1 MTFTTVVE
9 LSGRTATGLEV
20 PAEAVE
26 ALGSGRRPAVTVAV
40 GGHRYRSTVAVMG
53 GRFMLPLSAENRT
66 AAGVAA
72 GDTVEVELELDTA
85 PREVEVPDDLAR
97 ALQRAGLTEAFSALS
112 YSHQRRH
119 VLQVEGAR
127 TEATRLRRVEAVVAA
142 LAG

>member
-1 MTFTTVVE
+1 M
-9 LSGRTATGLEV
+9 
-20 PAEAVE
+20 
-26 ALGSGRRPAVTVAV
+26 
-40 GGHRYRSTVAVMG
+40 
-53 GRFMLPLSAENRT
+53 
-66 AAGVAA
+66 
-72 GDTVEVELELDTA
+72 DTA